1 MGQRSS
7 KPIFD
12 FRNINFFGTT
22 INNVGTTIINVNMC
36 QNCTVVRSA
45 GPSTYVE
52 EGVSACDFDELAENP
67 PTNEKWLN
75 TISEWGVELVDTY
88 ENLDEKLY
96 EEWLQERHTTVNTP
110 PKQISYAVEE

>member
-1 MGQRSS
+1 MGKRNS

-22 INNVGTTIINVNMC
+22 NINVNMC

-45 GPSTYVE
+45 GPPIHVE
-52 EGVSACDFDELAENP
+52 EGVCDFDEFAENP

-75 TISEWGVELVDTY
+75 TISEWGAELVDTY